1 MPSQKRNFPCFSLE
15 RIILDRMS
23 MMFCSTDASSFI
35 SKTLASSF
43 SSFFQHIRICP
54 FFQCFSFLFC
64 PFFQHVSSLFCP
76 FSQYFS
82 SLFSPFSQYFSSL
95 FSPFSQ
101 CFSLY
106 FVRFSKKSAHHKK
119 SNPQTLDFLNLTAGG
134 YFNFRQTDF
143 SLFFPNIAAV
153 DALLCLV

>member
-76 FSQYFS
+76 FFQYFS

-106 FVRFSKKSAHHKK
+106 FVRFSKKNPLTIKKQPPNIRFFK
-119 SNPQTLDFLNLTAGG
+119 SNCWRLLQFPANG
-134 YFNFRQTDF
+134 
-143 SLFFPNIAAV
+143 FFFI
-153 DALLCLV
+153 LSQYCRC